1 MELFLA
7 ERMQVL
13 HVVFEVI
20 ELFEGLGTPFDLASV
35 NSVFKMTV
43 EVGFEVWSPFM
54 ATCAFIIRALFE

>member
-1 MELFLA
+1 VELLLA

-35 NSVFKMTV
+35 NSVFKLRKQRLETV
-43 EVGFEVWSPFM
+43 NLHDCRSGF
-54 ATCAFIIRALFE
+54 